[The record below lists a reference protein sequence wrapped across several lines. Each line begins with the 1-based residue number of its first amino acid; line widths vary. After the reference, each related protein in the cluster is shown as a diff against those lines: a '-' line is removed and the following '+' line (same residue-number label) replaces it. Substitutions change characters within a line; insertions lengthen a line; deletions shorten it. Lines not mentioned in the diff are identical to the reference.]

1 MAASAPIIP
10 QIKQYRPD
18 LTPEQLAGTTLC
30 VQHSPRHIRI
40 GAYNEEGFLFGEE
53 FRCEDILDMRGGA
66 SKCQIEVLLKNH
78 PLVSD
83 LNVFREVR
91 LLLQTGHFAWIPEAL
106 FNPDL
111 GLDYL
116 NLTASLDQ
124 RQHVACRSDLPGG
137 IVSIFAFPKRE
148 IQFWQKKDFKSLR
161 IYHHAD
167 VQHRLLPKLSAE
179 RPGKVLQLLLEEQW
193 AGVMVSDGEAP
204 LLANAVTFSTEEEI
218 SNFTRHVAEA
228 CQFDFLRDSVMLQ
241 GQIVRESTIYKR
253 LFPYFAKLQFSPS
266 LAGDESR
273 GVFAD
278 LDSHRFFDLMALPAM
293 D

>member
-1 MAASAPIIP
+1 MAASAPIQP

-18 LTPEQLAGTTLC
+18 LTPDQLQGATLC

-40 GAYNEEGFLFGEE
+40 GAYGEEGFLFGEE
-53 FRCEDILDMRGGA
+53 FRCEDLGMP
-66 SKCQIEVLLKNH
+66 KCQIEALLKGH
-78 PLVSD
+78 ALVAD
-83 LNVFREVR
+83 LSVFREVR

-116 NLTASLDQ
+116 NLTASLDAKAYQ
-124 RQHVACRSDLPGG
+124 ACRSDLPGG
-137 IVSIFAFPKRE
+137 IVNIFAFPKKE
-148 IQFWQKKDFKSLR
+148 LQFWQKKELPNLR
-161 IYHHAD
+161 IYHHTD
-167 VQHRLLPKLSAE
+167 VQHRLLPRLAAE
-179 RPGKVLQLLLEEQW
+179 KPGKAIQLLLEEQW

-204 LLANAVTFSTEEEI
+204 LLANAVTFSSEEEI

-228 CQFDFLRDSVMLQ
+228 CQFDFLRDSVLLQ

-266 LAGDESR
+266 LAPDETR
-273 GVFAD
+273 GVFND
-278 LDSHRFFDLMALPAM
+278 LDAHRFFDLMALPAM
-293 D
+293 E